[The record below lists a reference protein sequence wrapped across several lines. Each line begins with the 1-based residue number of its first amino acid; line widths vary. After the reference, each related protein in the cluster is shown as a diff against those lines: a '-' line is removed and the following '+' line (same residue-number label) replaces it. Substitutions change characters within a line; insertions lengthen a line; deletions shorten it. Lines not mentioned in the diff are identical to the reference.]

1 MKKAVI
7 TGITG
12 QDGSYLAD
20 LLLTRD
26 YEKIIGLYRR
36 SSSPNFSRLD
46 HIDDP
51 RLTLVEFDLLD
62 PSSCNNILKDYQPDE
77 LYNLAAQ
84 SHVGTSF
91 KQPNLTTQVDYV
103 GVLNL
108 LESIRHHSKHTKFY
122 QASTS
127 EMFGFNTTFD
137 EDNGLYQD
145 ENTEFKPQSPYGV
158 AKLAAHNLVRIYRD
172 SYNMFGC
179 CGILFNHESARRGD
193 NFVTRKITKYIGQ
206 QVNCQSDEKL
216 KLGNLA
222 AQRDWGH
229 AADYVRAMWL
239 MMQQDKGDDFV
250 IATGQTHSVQEFLE
264 RAFDIVDFSI
274 YSKVEIDPELYR
286 PCEVEYLLGN
296 AVKAKNILGWE
307 PEITFDQL
315 VEDMVSSDINR
326 NKIYAEK
333 F

>member
-1 MKKAVI
+1 MKKAMI

-20 LLLTRD
+20 LLLTQNYD
-26 YEKIIGLYRR
+26 QIIGLYRR
-36 SSSPNFSRLD
+36 SSSSNFSRLE
-46 HIDDP
+46 HIKDP

-62 PSSCNNILKDYQPDE
+62 PTSCNIILKDYQPDE

-91 KQPNLTTQVDYV
+91 KQPHLTTQVDYV

-108 LESIRHHSKHTKFY
+108 LESIRHHSKHTRFY

-127 EMFGFNTTFD
+127 EMFGFNSTFD
-137 EDNGLYQD
+137 EDYGHYQD

-172 SYNMFGC
+172 SYNIFGC
-179 CGILFNHESARRGD
+179 CGILFNHESARRGE

-206 QVNCQSDEKL
+206 QINCPSEEKL

-222 AQRDWGH
+222 AERDWGH

-239 MMQQDKGDDFV
+239 MMQHQQPDDFV

-264 RAFDIVDFSI
+264 HAFDIVDFSI
-274 YSKVEIDPELYR
+274 ESKVEIDRDLYR

-296 AVKAKNILGWE
+296 AAKAKNILGWE
-307 PEITFDQL
+307 PEITFNQL
-315 VEDMVSSDINR
+315 VEDMVSSDINKS
-326 NKIYAEK
+326 KIYA
-333 F
+333 

>member
-1 MKKAVI
+1 MKTAAI

-12 QDGSYLAD
+12 QDGSYLTE
-20 LLLTRD
+20 LLLNKNYD
-26 YEKIIGLYRR
+26 KIIGLYRR
-36 SSSPNFSRLD
+36 SSSPNFSRLE
-46 HIDDP
+46 HIKDS

-62 PSSCNNILKDYQPDE
+62 PSSCNNILTEYQPDE

-91 KQPNLTTQVDYV
+91 KQPNLTTQVDYL

-108 LESIRHHSKHTKFY
+108 LESIRHHSKYTKFY

-137 EDNGLYQD
+137 EKHGLYQD
-145 ENTEFKPQSPYGV
+145 ENTEFKPQSPYGI

-172 SYNMFGC
+172 SYGIFGC

-206 QVNCQSDEKL
+206 QVNSPSAEKL

-229 AADYVRAMWL
+229 AIDYVRAIWL
-239 MMQQDKGDDFV
+239 MMQQDEGDYFV

-264 RAFDIVDFSI
+264 SAFNMVDFSI
-274 YSKVEIDPELYR
+274 ESKVEIDPDLYR
-286 PCEVEYLLGN
+286 PCEVDYLLGN
-296 AVKAKNILGWE
+296 ATKAKNVLGW
-307 PEITFDQL
+307 
-315 VEDMVSSDINR
+315 
-326 NKIYAEK
+326 
-333 F
+333 

>member
-20 LLLTRD
+20 LLLTRN

-206 QVNCQSDEKL
+206 QVNCPSDEKL